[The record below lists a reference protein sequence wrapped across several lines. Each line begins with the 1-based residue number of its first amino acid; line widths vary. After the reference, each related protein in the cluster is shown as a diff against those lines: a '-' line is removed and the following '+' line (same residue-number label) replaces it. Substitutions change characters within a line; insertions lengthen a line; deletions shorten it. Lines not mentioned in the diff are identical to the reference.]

1 MTSGFAFLH
10 PWWILAGFAV
20 VFLHLA
26 ARRRPAPAI
35 RVSATTVEATSPRR
49 SFDPSLL
56 EVLGLIGLA
65 CAVARPV
72 GREIVEDPARGIEI
86 ALVTDVSSSMLAK
99 DLSEGKTRLDVA
111 KEAAARFVA
120 SRGNDRV
127 ALVTFARHPDLA
139 CPPTRDHGALG
150 RMLQA
155 TATVRADGPED
166 ATGIGFATA
175 FACDVL
181 RRRGDGARV
190 VVLLSDGEENVAT
203 TLAKDAVTPY
213 QAGVAAA
220 ALGIRVHTVAV
231 GGGSRAAD
239 GSSRP
244 LDTTELQRIAEL
256 TGGLF
261 FRASDAAALDEV
273 YARLDALEPTRAGT
287 PRVVLRE
294 WFLAFLLPGLLL
306 WCVGRIVSSTSK
318 GVVP

>member
-10 PWWILAGFAV
+10 PVFLLAGVAV
-20 VFLHLA
+20 VLLYLA
-26 ARRRPAPAI
+26 VRRRPAPAI
-35 RVSATTVEATSPRR
+35 RVSATTVEAARPRR
-49 SFDPSLL
+49 RLDPAVL

-72 GREIVEDPARGIEI
+72 GREIVEDPARGIDI

-139 CPPTRDHGALG
+139 CPPTRDHAALA

-155 TATVRADGPED
+155 TSTVRADGPED

-181 RRRGDGARV
+181 RRRGESARV

-213 QAGVAAA
+213 QAAVAAA

-231 GGGSRAAD
+231 GGGSRASD
-239 GSSRP
+239 GTPRP
-244 LDTTELQRIAEL
+244 LDTTELRRIAEL
-256 TGGLF
+256 SGGLF
-261 FRASDAAALDEV
+261 FQASDAAGLNDV

-294 WFLAFLLPGLLL
+294 WFLAFLLPALLF
-306 WCVGRIVSSTSK
+306 WCVGRIASATSK